1 MLPADG
7 SWTPPASPAS
17 MACVALAA
25 SDLILGLVTGVAVLA
40 HTDLFSPQD
49 LELSASVQL
58 VQASV
63 HVASTLLSL
72 TVLSPGSLR
81 AWGTA
86 GALLPRNTLVA
97 LPWR

>member
-7 SWTPPASPAS
+7 SRTPPASPAS
-17 MACVALAA
+17 VACVALAA
-25 SDLILGLVTGVAVLA
+25 SDLISGLVPGLAVLA

-49 LELSASVQL
+49 LELSALVQL

-72 TVLSPGSLR
+72 TVLSPGSR
-81 AWGTA
+81 AWGIA
-86 GALLPRNTLVA
+86 SALLPRNTLAA
-97 LPWR
+97 LLW